1 MLKFMNRWLDKIGRE
16 EHSTQGGILVLQHG
30 LQILD
35 TPGENH
41 QARMLLNVFFF
52 RDSEAPN
59 HSETDLVLGILEPHS
74 INYVNKEKAE
84 HRGLA
89 SSYA

>member
-1 MLKFMNRWLDKIGRE
+1 MNRWVDKIGRE

-41 QARMLLNVFFF
+41 QARMLLNVFFL
-52 RDSEAPN
+52 E
-59 HSETDLVLGILEPHS
+59 ILKHPIIQKLTLS
-74 INYVNKEKAE
+74 
-84 HRGLA
+84 LA
-89 SSYA
+89 FWNLIPSTMLIKRRLNTEG